1 MTTKK
6 IEKARLADID
16 VDEVSY
22 VDRAANKRKFLFMKR
37 DTSEDETKGG
47 ESLELLKIFKGHKEA
62 IDSLDGIDANLIAF
76 DKAFDSIL
84 QGKEITEEQKKFLIE
99 KREEYSLIKD
109 KMNHGF
115 EVLFLDK
122 KADEESDE
130 EDDEEDDE
138 EEEVEDEEE
147 EETKETKEDVKDTK
161 KSEDIKKEDKKDE
174 IINPPVEKTEEE
186 FSEEEQK
193 LIDEITKTA
202 GDTIK
207 EATELK
213 DKCSK

>member
-130 EDDEEDDE
+130 EDDEE
-138 EEEVEDEEE
+138 EEVEDEEE